1 MYRRSFYQDRLGTNT
16 GKTHKKGTVFSQ
28 VSQISTQIPHE
39 SLIFEIELG
48 RGGYGIVY
56 RGKWRDLDV
65 AMKAVEIRPA
75 DSKRVQLEKDIFLS
89 LTHPSLVQCYGTSEQ
104 PAVPAQ
110 VRMSSTTQYHSV
122 GQVDG
127 PDRPSDRPLD
137 SLSLSLSL
145 LHTHSYG
152 YSLSR
157 CRSLLTIIHVDHDKL
172 GYNK

>member
-1 MYRRSFYQDRLGTNT
+1 MYRRSFYQDRPGQTQ
-16 GKTHKKGTVFSQ
+16 GKLTKKGAVFSQ

-110 VRMSSTTQYHSV
+110 VRMSSTTQYH
-122 GQVDG
+122 
-127 PDRPSDRPLD
+127 
-137 SLSLSLSL
+137 
-145 LHTHSYG
+145 
-152 YSLSR
+152 
-157 CRSLLTIIHVDHDKL
+157 
-172 GYNK
+172 